1 MHKPVKTD
9 VTKVRH
15 MGDFTK
21 NRQQS
26 IQGSITLGDPRCP
39 AYEGIVKEKQQLLEA
54 NRQSTDAE
62 GSSKETD
69 KPEQAEGDGKN
80 NSTLT
85 QETEKQALLFTAS
98 NSASK
103 DSVSEPRLD
112 M

>member
-1 MHKPVKTD
+1 MHKPVETD
-9 VTKVRH
+9 VTKVTH

-39 AYEGIVKEKQQLLEA
+39 AYKGIVKEKQQLLEA

-69 KPEQAEGDGKN
+69 KPEQA
-80 NSTLT
+80 
-85 QETEKQALLFTAS
+85 LLFTAS
-98 NSASK
+98 NSADK
-103 DSVSEPRLD
+103 DSVSESRLD